1 MVIGEPCRLLPAL
14 YAQGQEACMCV
25 RQTRMCVDLRGG
37 LPALSV
43 VPVGAL
49 GWVVASVVPVKTVVS
64 EAVGPGTLWK
74 SVSPVFFI
82 LF

>member
-1 MVIGEPCRLLPAL
+1 
-14 YAQGQEACMCV
+14 MCV
-25 RQTRMCVDLRGG
+25 ELRGG

-64 EAVGPGTLWK
+64 EAVGPETLWK